1 MVSANRLRA
10 RTLAERHTIADSK
23 RAFHQA
29 FPHVIAPLYRRVADE
44 LLVELHLL
52 SHQKGFEANNLF
64 AIGLN
69 TVFERFTQGYRPAE
83 HPAALLS
90 ALCSSNGFDAA
101 QLKTVAQQ
109 CLQDAKGQSDDA
121 QQGWL
126 RDQSLN
132 DGAHYSRLMAVGLLA
147 VLETT
152 SGETDPASL
161 RQQAIDLSS
170 ELGLPTERVEKD
182 LTVFSSNCER
192 MEQAVE
198 LMQETLAAERRKKE
212 KRLAEATQGTAS

>member
-1 MVSANRLRA
+1 M
-10 RTLAERHTIADSK
+10 K
-23 RAFHQA
+23 
-29 FPHVIAPLYRRVADE
+29 
-44 LLVELHLL
+44 LHLL

-69 TVFERFTQGYRPAE
+69 TVFERFTHGYRPAE
-83 HPAALLS
+83 HSAALLS

-132 DGAHYSRLMAVGLLA
+132 G
-147 VLETT
+147 
-152 SGETDPASL
+152 
-161 RQQAIDLSS
+161 
-170 ELGLPTERVEKD
+170 
-182 LTVFSSNCER
+182 
-192 MEQAVE
+192 
-198 LMQETLAAERRKKE
+198 
-212 KRLAEATQGTAS
+212 